1 MKTNSIRFKTTGLGT
16 CILGVV
22 LILFSV
28 YLVHSS
34 QRILYKEEE
43 EEISVKA
50 QEITDFIDAYAK
62 ISQEDKSPKMLIYQ
76 LLGGKRLTDR
86 KIVDQ
91 LWREDSKTLGL
102 QNDFYRIRD
111 LKGVVIF
118 RSDNLITDAEKSFDT
133 QFARFGN
140 ATHFSPM
147 KINGVLFYGINYP
160 VRFSNRNELNLQL
173 AMPIMRIQ
181 RILYKLE
188 VALMSGVVFVLLIS
202 IFVGMYLTRRV
213 LKPVEEVTR
222 VANHITQK
230 DLNMRIP
237 IRELDKEME
246 ELVASFNHM
255 IERLEQSFAHV
266 NEFSSHVAH
275 ELKTPLA
282 IIKNELELAINSGN
296 SKQENERVM
305 VVTLNEVDRL
315 IRIIKDLFLLAKL
328 EYKLNIFKMEKI
340 DLTDFLKDVYQHC
353 QVLASEK
360 NISLELIIVDHPIR
374 IQGDAVHLRRVF
386 FNLLHNAVNF
396 TLPGG
401 QSRSLTRFV
410 RTRFLFQ
417 LKIPGSVLPRL
428 TRVGFLRNSTVSA
441 GRSRKTSEAMAS
453 DYVWPARS
461 PGPMAAISPSKA
473 KLIKGPPLRS
483 SYPSC
488 WIKIPR

>member
-396 TLPGG
+396 TLPDG
-401 QSRSLTRFV
+401 Q
-410 RTRFLFQ
+410 
-417 LKIPGSVLPRL
+417 
-428 TRVGFLRNSTVSA
+428 
-441 GRSRKTSEAMAS
+441 
-453 DYVWPARS
+453 
-461 PGPMAAISPSKA
+461 
-473 KLIKGPPLRS
+473 
-483 SYPSC
+483 
-488 WIKIPR
+488 IKIVNEVRENQVFVSVEDTGIGIAAADKGRIFEKFYRVRRAEQEDVGGHGLGLCMARAIARTHGGDITLQSEINKGSTFTVILPILLD

>member
-1 MKTNSIRFKTTGLGT
+1 
-16 CILGVV
+16 
-22 LILFSV
+22 
-28 YLVHSS
+28 
-34 QRILYKEEE
+34 
-43 EEISVKA
+43 
-50 QEITDFIDAYAK
+50 
-62 ISQEDKSPKMLIYQ
+62 
-76 LLGGKRLTDR
+76 
-86 KIVDQ
+86 
-91 LWREDSKTLGL
+91 
-102 QNDFYRIRD
+102 
-111 LKGVVIF
+111 
-118 RSDNLITDAEKSFDT
+118 
-133 QFARFGN
+133 
-140 ATHFSPM
+140 
-147 KINGVLFYGINYP
+147 
-160 VRFSNRNELNLQL
+160 
-173 AMPIMRIQ
+173 MRIQ

-188 VALMSGVVFVLLIS
+188 VAIMSGIVFVLLIS

-230 DLNMRIP
+230 NLNMRIP

-401 QSRSLTRFV
+401 T
-410 RTRFLFQ
+410 
-417 LKIPGSVLPRL
+417 
-428 TRVGFLRNSTVSA
+428 
-441 GRSRKTSEAMAS
+441 
-453 DYVWPARS
+453 
-461 PGPMAAISPSKA
+461 
-473 KLIKGPPLRS
+473 
-483 SYPSC
+483 
-488 WIKIPR
+488 IKIVNEVRENQVFVSVEDTGIGIAAADKGRIFEKFYRVRRAEQEDVGGHGLGLCMARAIARTHGGDITLQSEINKGSTFTVILPILLD